1 MYREEY
7 PRPNFIR
14 TDWQSLNGLWEFE
27 SADSSPRNLSSYLF
41 GEAYKEQI
49 RVPFAPQSPLSGIG
63 RDENFKSVW
72 YRRTFDITAEQLKGL
87 VILNFGAVDFRA
99 DVYING
105 SPVTAHRG
113 GYTPFS
119 VNITGYLKEG
129 QNTLVVNALDDDSD
143 PFTPSG
149 KQGKNGFP
157 HCTGIWQSVWLEFAS
172 KAYISAY
179 RATPVISQNAV
190 IAQGYIEGE
199 AKGRIVAEVFLEG
212 KQLGVYKYELKPRF
226 FIKIPIEGSL
236 TLWHPGEGRFYDII
250 LRLVDDNGS
259 PLDTVL
265 TYAAFRSIE
274 LRDKAFVINGAP
286 VTIKQITDSRFYTI
300 GHYTAPSEAAI
311 KQDLLCALA
320 SGFNSIRIQGTLPE
334 PAYLYYADR
343 LGLLIFQEYMSP
355 FTTLNSHTSALWA
368 NEWREVIER
377 DFGHPSVIA
386 WLPVGG
392 YNSKDAAFVNNLCS
406 LTYASDQ
413 TRPLADGIPHFRTN
427 FFDKR
432 VSAKDSDAFL
442 AKLHNPR
449 NGGFSSDKEAA
460 KARKSCPEMLP
471 DAALAG
477 LPLFASGIT
486 LPAEAYRDTA
496 SFKKHFAAYVNA
508 VMSAG
513 AAGFCFNSLFD
524 TPEAANGFYTAE
536 RDFKLDR
543 AAEPS
548 IRRFLAQIK

>member
-1 MYREEY
+1 MN
-7 PRPNFIR
+7 PPIP
-14 TDWQSLNGLWEFE
+14 
-27 SADSSPRNLSSYLF
+27 PRNLSSYLF

-49 RVPFAPQSPLSGIG
+49 RVPFRPQSPLSGTG

-149 KQGKNGFP
+149 KQGKTASPIARASGRAFGWNSPQRPTFRR
-157 HCTGIWQSVWLEFAS
+157 TGQPPSS
-172 KAYISAY
+172 PK
-179 RATPVISQNAV
+179 TPLSRR
-190 IAQGYIEGE
+190 GYIEGE

-496 SFKKHFAAYVNA
+496 SFK
-508 VMSAG
+508 
-513 AAGFCFNSLFD
+513 
-524 TPEAANGFYTAE
+524 
-536 RDFKLDR
+536 
-543 AAEPS
+543 S
-548 IRRFLAQIK
+548 ISPPM